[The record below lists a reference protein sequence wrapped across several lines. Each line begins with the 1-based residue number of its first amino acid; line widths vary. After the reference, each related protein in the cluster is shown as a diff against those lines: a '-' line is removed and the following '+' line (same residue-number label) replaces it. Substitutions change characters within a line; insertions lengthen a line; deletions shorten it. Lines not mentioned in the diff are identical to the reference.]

1 MIIQSLNRSHDRY
14 IVLDEGTANMQIY
27 HCGAP
32 SKDAGKRITTIT
44 KIQDIEEYK
53 ALIQEMLGKPPLTL
67 F

>member
-1 MIIQSLNRSHDRY
+1 
-14 IVLDEGTANMQIY
+14 MQIY
-27 HCGAP
+27 HCGAS